1 MAGLSIL
8 IPTLNEGRR
17 LPLLLADLARWPH
30 GLQVIVIDGGSQD
43 QTTAVADLAGVKT
56 LTSPERGRGQQL
68 IHGMAAAHHDWTL
81 VLHADSRL
89 PHRWCSAVQRVIDHP
104 HAASDAWYFDFRV
117 EARGPML
124 WLLERCVALR
134 SGLGQR
140 PYGDQGL
147 LIHRTLYTAS
157 GGYRPIPLM
166 EDLDLVERIART
178 HRLRRLGC
186 PLVTSNRRWQ
196 GQGVI
201 SRAWHNWMLRRR
213 WHQGIAADQLAGDY
227 NP

>member
-30 GLQVIVIDGGSQD
+30 GLQVIVIDGGSRD

-68 IHGMAAAHHDWTL
+68 IHGMAAVRHDWTL

-89 PHRWCSAVQRVIDHP
+89 PPRWCSAVQRVIDHP

-117 EARGPML
+117 SGQRPML
-124 WLLERCVALR
+124 RLLEAAVAWR
-134 SGLGQR
+134 SRWRQH

-147 LIHRTLYTAS
+147 LIHSSLYVAV

-166 EDLDLVERIART
+166 EDLDLVQRLGAQT
-178 HRLRRLGC
+178 RLRRIGH
-186 PLVTSNRRWQ
+186 PLITSGRRWQ
-196 GQGVI
+196 RHGVLQL
-201 SRAWHNWMLRRR
+201 AWHNALLRRR
-213 WHQGIAADQLAGDY
+213 WARGASADELARVY
-227 NP
+227 RR

>member
-8 IPTLNEGRR
+8 IPTLNEARR

-30 GLQVIVIDGGSQD
+30 GAQVIVVDGGSRD
-43 QTTAVADLAGVKT
+43 RTTAVVSLAGVDR
-56 LTSPERGRGQQL
+56 LSSPERGRGQQL
-68 IHGMAAAHHDWTL
+68 IHGMAAARHDWTL

-89 PHRWCSAVQRVIDHP
+89 PLRWCRAVQQVMQSPQARR
-104 HAASDAWYFDFRV
+104 AAWYFDFQV
-117 EARGPML
+117 EDRGPML

-147 LIHRTLYTAS
+147 LIHRTVYAAS

-166 EDLDLVERIART
+166 EDLDLVERIARH
-178 HRLRRLGC
+178 HRLRRLRC

-196 GQGVI
+196 EQGVI

-213 WHQGIAADQLAGDY
+213 WHQGIAADQLTGDY
-227 NP
+227 NR

>member
-1 MAGLSIL
+1 
-8 IPTLNEGRR
+8 
-17 LPLLLADLARWPH
+17 
-30 GLQVIVIDGGSQD
+30 
-43 QTTAVADLAGVKT
+43 
-56 LTSPERGRGQQL
+56 
-68 IHGMAAAHHDWTL
+68 
-81 VLHADSRL
+81 
-89 PHRWCSAVQRVIDHP
+89 
-104 HAASDAWYFDFRV
+104 
-117 EARGPML
+117 ML

-166 EDLDLVERIART
+166 EDLDLVERIARHHRL
-178 HRLRRLGC
+178 HRLRC

-227 NP
+227 KP

>member
-30 GLQVIVIDGGSQD
+30 GLQVIVIDGGSRD
-43 QTTAVADLAGVKT
+43 QTTAVADLAGAKT

-68 IHGMAAAHHDWTL
+68 IHGMAAVRHDWTL

-89 PHRWCSAVQRVIDHP
+89 PPGWCRAVQQVMQSPQARR
-104 HAASDAWYFDFRV
+104 DAWDFDFQV
-117 EARGPML
+117 EARRPML

-157 GGYRPIPLM
+157 GGYRAIPLM
-166 EDLDLVERIART
+166 EDLDLVERIARQ

-196 GQGVI
+196 EQGVI
-201 SRAWHNWMLRRR
+201 SRAWQNWMLRRR
-213 WHQGIAADQLAGDY
+213 WRNGIAADQLADDY

>member
-30 GLQVIVIDGGSQD
+30 GLQVIVIDGGSRD
-43 QTTAVADLAGVKT
+43 QTTAVADLAGAKT

-68 IHGMAAAHHDWTL
+68 IHGMAAVRHDWTL

-89 PHRWCSAVQRVIDHP
+89 PPGWFRAVQQVMQSPQARR
-104 HAASDAWYFDFRV
+104 DAWYFDFQV

-147 LIHRTLYTAS
+147 LIHRTVYAAS

-166 EDLDLVERIART
+166 EDLDLVERIARH

-186 PLVTSNRRWQ
+186 RLITSNRRWQ
-196 GQGVI
+196 EQGVI
-201 SRAWHNWMLRRR
+201 SRAWQNWMLRRR
-213 WHQGIAADQLAGDY
+213 WRNGTAADQLVDDY
-227 NP
+227 TR

>member
-1 MAGLSIL
+1 MAGLTIL
-8 IPTLNEGRR
+8 IPTLNEARR

-30 GLQVIVIDGGSQD
+30 GLEVIVIDGGSRD
-43 QTTAVADLAGVKT
+43 QTTALADLAGVMT

-68 IHGMAAAHHDWTL
+68 IHGMATARHDWTL

-89 PHRWCSAVQRVIDHP
+89 PPDWCRAVQQVMQSPQARR
-104 HAASDAWYFDFRV
+104 DAWYFDFQV

-124 WLLERCVALR
+124 WLLERGVALR

-147 LIHRTLYTAS
+147 LIHRTVYAAS

-166 EDLDLVERIART
+166 EDLDLVERIARH

-186 PLVTSNRRWQ
+186 RLITSNRRWQ
-196 GQGVI
+196 EQGVI
-201 SRAWHNWMLRRR
+201 SRALNNWMLRRR
-213 WHQGIAADQLAGDY
+213 WRNGTAAEQLVDDY
-227 NP
+227 GR